1 MKHPP
6 ITIDFETFW
15 AQDFSLTNTNFIEYI
30 HDERYETISVAIKH
44 GAGETKCYFGEE
56 NVRAALCAIPWEHH
70 ACIAHNGNEFDFPIL
85 VWKYG
90 CHPKLFID
98 TLCISRPK
106 HQAYVGGS
114 LKKLSAHYGLP
125 EKNNEALLKTKGKRL
140 AAFTE
145 YECAAM
151 EAYNIQDVDNT
162 YALFKLFKP
171 DTPDKEL
178 MYSDMTARMTCYP
191 TVHLDMELLERTA
204 LALQIQ
210 KQAVLEALIEPLGV
224 LTTGDVKTELSSANK
239 FAAALEGIGVTP
251 PRKISKVTG
260 KETFAL
266 AKTDED
272 FLALQTHE
280 DPRVQALVTARLDA
294 KSTILETRIQTLL
307 SCGNAMRGLIPIPLA
322 YHAATT
328 GRWGGRVWNPQN
340 LMRIDPKTPKLTDA
354 LRMSLV
360 APADHFL
367 VVSDLSGIELRVNH
381 YLWDV
386 KATQAAYDADPE
398 ADLYKDFAATL
409 YGKPRD
415 EVTKPERQLAKVAQL
430 GLGFGAGA
438 ATFRKVAKIM
448 GGIDLD
454 EVEAKRV
461 VDLWRVKYVDIVRG
475 WRQCQRAIEAMY
487 VGAEFSPDPRGLVTT
502 AANRV
507 LLPSGRALY
516 YPGLHVAQDAAGKA
530 QYNYGSGR
538 TLSKVYSGLLDENI
552 VQAIA
557 RDVIAEQ
564 ALKIYKTTGYRPA
577 HVVHDEL
584 VYVVPEKH
592 AAAHLE
598 AVNSVMRKSPS
609 WLPGLVLWSEG
620 GIGQRYGS
628 AK

>member
-1 MKHPP
+1 MKRQP
-6 ITIDFETFW
+6 ITIDFETYW
-15 AQDFSLTNTNFIEYI
+15 AQDFSLTNINFIEYI

-44 GAGETKCYFGEE
+44 GAGETNCYSGEE
-56 NVRAALCAIPWEHH
+56 NVRAALCAIQWDQH

-90 CHPKLFID
+90 CHPKMFID
-98 TLCISRPK
+98 TLCLSRPK
-106 HQAYVGGS
+106 HQSEVGGS

-140 AAFTE
+140 ADFTE
-145 YECAAM
+145 YERAAM

-162 YALFKLFKP
+162 YALFKLLKP
-171 DTPDKEL
+171 DTPAMEL
-178 MYSDMTARMTCYP
+178 VYSDMTARMICYP
-191 TVHLDMELLERTA
+191 TVRLDTELLERTA
-204 LALQIQ
+204 HALKIQ
-210 KQAVLEALIEPLGV
+210 KQAVLESLIEPLGV
-224 LTTGDVKTELSSANK
+224 LTTDDVKTELSSANK
-239 FAAALEGIGVTP
+239 FAAALESVGVAP
-251 PRKISKVTG
+251 PRKISRVTG

-272 FLALQTHE
+272 FLALQTHD
-280 DPRVQALVTARLDA
+280 DPRVQALVAARLDA
-294 KSTILETRIQTLL
+294 KSTILETRLHTMRA
-307 SCGNAMRGLIPIPLA
+307 CGLVMGGRMPVPLG

-340 LMRIDPKTPKLTDA
+340 LPRIDPKNPKLTDA
-354 LRMSLV
+354 LRLSLS
-360 APADHFL
+360 APAGHVF

-386 KATQAAYDADPE
+386 KSTRAAYDANPE
-398 ADLYKDFAATL
+398 ADLYKDFASTL

-415 EVTKPERQLAKVAQL
+415 EVTKSERQLAKVAQL

-461 VDLWRVKYVDIVRG
+461 VDLWRVKYVDIVKG
-475 WRQCQRAIEAMY
+475 WHRCQRAIEAMY
-487 VGAEFSPDPRGLVTT
+487 IGAEFSPDPRGLVNT
-502 AANRV
+502 AGNRV
-507 LLPSGRALY
+507 LLPSGRTLY
-516 YPGLHVAQDAAGKA
+516 YPGLHVTQDESGKA
-530 QYNYGSGR
+530 QYKYGSGR
-538 TLSKVYSGLLDENI
+538 ALSKVYSGLFDENI

-564 ALKIYKTTGYRPA
+564 AIRIRHETGCTPS
-577 HVVHDEL
+577 HMVHDEL
-584 VYVVPEKH
+584 VYVLPEKQ
-592 AAAHLE
+592 AVAHLE
-598 AVNSVMRKSPS
+598 AVNKVMRAAPT

-620 GIGQRYGS
+620 GIARRYGH